1 MKERGGGSRG
11 TVNNKLIKTHNRHQR
26 LRDRENE
33 SREKHSN
40 KEMEAEKYAAGGK
53 KVPKSV
59 GDLHGVPRLNVNP
72 SKDNVFYDMMA
83 YCDCNWMEDINIGN
97 KL

>member
-1 MKERGGGSRG
+1 MCWHSRGFSPAYRLSGREQESERERGGSRG

-72 SKDNVFYDMMA
+72 SK
-83 YCDCNWMEDINIGN
+83 G
-97 KL
+97 L